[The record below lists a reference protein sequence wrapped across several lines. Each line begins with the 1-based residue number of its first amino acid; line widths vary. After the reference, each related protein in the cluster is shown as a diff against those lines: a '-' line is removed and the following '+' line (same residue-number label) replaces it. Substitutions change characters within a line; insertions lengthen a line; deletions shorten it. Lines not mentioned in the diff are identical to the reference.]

1 MGHDRYDVI
10 IVGASP
16 AGSSA
21 AKICAD
27 NNLTV
32 ALIERGRFPGTKN
45 MFGGT
50 IYRAATEE
58 IIPNFWEEAPIER
71 NVIREV
77 LYFMETDS
85 VVEIGFTSFKFAKPP
100 YNTFTVILCRLKE
113 HPTIKRLVEGGK
125 TVQYMGKI
133 IPNGGYNRIPELYDD
148 GVIIIGDAGM
158 LVSGRHGTDT
168 AMLSGKYAAETVI
181 QAKSKGDFSKKTL
194 SSYQNKINNTF
205 FLNNMKINRKS
216 NNYYKKHPDAD
227 FLISKTLNKL
237 VYEFF
242 IEGNLSQ
249 EEKFKI
255 MLEKLQDVQ
264 ALDKSL
270 NDFYH
275 ALMNWRIY

>member
-10 IVGASP
+10 IVGAGP

-32 ALIERGRFPGTKN
+32 ALIERGRFPGSKN

-100 YNTFTVILCRLKE
+100 YNTFTVIRSRFDRWLAGLAEKAGA
-113 HPTIKRLVEGGK
+113 HLMNSILVEDIVYEK
-125 TVQYMGKI
+125 
-133 IPNGGYNRIPELYDD
+133 D
-148 GVIIIGDAGM
+148 G
-158 LVSGRHGTDT
+158 
-168 AMLSGKYAAETVI
+168 
-181 QAKSKGDFSKKTL
+181 
-194 SSYQNKINNTF
+194 
-205 FLNNMKINRKS
+205 
-216 NNYYKKHPDAD
+216 
-227 FLISKTLNKL
+227 LISKKVGGVILEDGTKLYSDIVILAEGGMADLAQTLNLREKISTDL
-237 VYEFF
+237 LSMYVKELIALPREI
-242 IEGNLSQ
+242 IE
-249 EEKFKI
+249 
-255 MLEKLQDVQ
+255 D
-264 ALDKSL
+264 
-270 NDFYH
+270 
-275 ALMNWRIY
+275 R